1 MKLRKTEQECWA
13 KENPLLA
20 PDYTAA
26 QIQALIATAQGVAS
40 DEQQRVAMRFIIK
53 DIACTYDTVFRPD
66 SERLTS
72 FAAGKARVGQIIVHF
87 IEKAPTHKDANVTAD
102 LIGAK
107 EYD

>member
-1 MKLRKTEQECWA
+1 MLKKTLQECVTRG
-13 KENPLLA
+13 NPLEA

-26 QIQALIATAQGVAS
+26 QVQALIAVAQGVAS

-72 FAAGKARVGQIIVHF
+72 FAAGKARVGQMIVHF
-87 IEKAPTHKDANVTAD
+87 IEKAPTHADANVMSD
-102 LIGAK
+102 LLGAK
-107 EYD
+107 EYG

>member
-1 MKLRKTEQECWA
+1 MKLRKNLRDCKTKQ
-13 KENPLLA
+13 NPLEA

-26 QIQALIATAQGVAS
+26 QIQALIAVAQGVAS
-40 DEQQRVAMRFIIK
+40 AEQQQVAMRFIIK

-87 IEKAPTHKDANVTAD
+87 IEKAQTHADANVMSD
-102 LIGAK
+102 LLGVK
-107 EYD
+107 EYG

>member
-1 MKLRKTEQECWA
+1 MSLRKNIRDCIA
-13 KENPLLA
+13 KKNPLEV
-20 PDYTAA
+20 PDYTSA
-26 QIQALIATAQGVAS
+26 QVQALIAMAQGVAS
-40 DEQQRVAMRFIIK
+40 GEQQRVAMRLIIK

-72 FAAGKARVGQIIVHF
+72 FAAGKARVGQIIVHM
-87 IEKAPTHKDANVTAD
+87 IEKAQTHIDANVMAD